1 MTKVSVIVPVYNVA
15 KFLPQCMASLIN
27 QTLTDMEIICIND
40 GSTDNSLDILNSYAK
55 KDNRIIIIDKENSGV
70 SAARNDGLDM
80 ANGEYVMFLDSD
92 DYFTSPESCRKA
104 YDAVKNSNSDI
115 GIFGFYN
122 LVEDTKMNPSYRTV
136 KLKQMISGE
145 TEIDYYTF
153 QSSIWDKIYRLSFLR
168 KNNIKF
174 VEGLKTAED
183 VIFCFMTKFANPK
196 YFLFDEILY
205 VYRTDREGSVTT
217 SNFNAVKSNFESL
230 KYFVSTKNFSNQT
243 TDVQL
248 KVIDRFL
255 GGALYFYHKNG
266 KNLIGD
272 INKTL
277 GYIEQHYDK
286 KLLKNLPNY
295 HPLKNLA
302 KSSSAKLI
310 NKIFSVVNS
319 SDKRHKIITILGIK
333 IKLRRKVF

>member
-15 KFLPQCMASLIN
+15 KFLPQCLESLIN

-70 SAARNDGLDM
+70 SASRNIGLDR

-92 DYFTSPESCRKA
+92 DYFVSPDSCQKAFDTITSNNA
-104 YDAVKNSNSDI
+104 DI
-115 GIFGFYN
+115 GIFGYYDLLN
-122 LVEDTKMNPSYRTV
+122 ETELEPSFRTL
-136 KLKQMISGE
+136 KLKQMIKGE

-174 VEGLKTAED
+174 VEGLKTAEN

-248 KVIDRFL
+248 KVVDRFL
-255 GGALYFYHKNG
+255 GGALYFYNKNG

-277 GYIEQHYDK
+277 GYIEQRYDK
-286 KLLKNLPNY
+286 KSLKKLSNY
-295 HPLKNLA
+295 HPLK
-302 KSSSAKLI
+302 KISKGFWAKLTA
-310 NKIFSVVNS
+310 KIFSIVNS
-319 SDKRHKIITILGIK
+319 SDKKHKIVTFLGIK
-333 IKLRRKVF
+333 FKFRRKK